1 MSEKGIVMIDQRI
14 PNREETPVLDDV
26 FRQIREDTEMQNRR
40 MELDIKYDKL
50 AIVALVITLVGWCWV
65 IAAIIYDSKYILL
78 AGGIGLVGYIFLAII
93 TWLAAIGGRKV

>member
-1 MSEKGIVMIDQRI
+1 MSESDV
-14 PNREETPVLDDV
+14 PVLADA
-26 FRQIREDTEMQNRR
+26 FRQIREDTERQNKR
-40 MELDIKYDKL
+40 MEIDIKYDKL

-78 AGGIGLVGYIFLAII
+78 AGGIGLIGYIFLAII